1 METKGNTID
10 EKVEEFVNRL
20 KAENPIETVDDYIKV
35 AGKIREMIKGF
46 CVGRHV
52 KWWSC
57 ADIEL
62 LPENPY
68 WVKSFSEQF
77 NQEEWFK
84 KMKIDRL
91 WETLGLAYEDHLAI
105 CDRREKILK
114 KIAEKTSGRT
124 MRDLRQPP
132 ALVRPNRQRSMDDKE
147 IVETIGK
154 VLAATETVVAQLKKE
169 KKETGDYSKSVALQ
183 DGDLQMR
190 FDALEYRGK
199 YPPISVNLLFYVVVF
214 RNNVP
219 VMKCMVANIKHQYEF
234 HFGFLYGHYNCSDKY
249 KMCALVC
256 DHSHVKP
263 LFRSGDTLCID
274 NNPGGLRRLSG
285 KAAFVKVEILS
296 ETLDESLSKTSL
308 DCLRR
313 IRLTKELG
321 HKETLAY
328 AKWDEMETYVA
339 DDSTQ
344 EFFRGKDTLE
354 VDLPTY
360 YKTEEI
366 QYEGFSWEEYTEEVV
381 SYDSKLKFTTPATEE
396 EIRQQLVQKALDR
409 LLDDCRGEFCYGD
422 HRVETYK
429 DKYMILG
436 EEVIKEIHDDYLEW
450 LDAFCDTFAQDA
462 ASGEFTGIAV
472 DWQGME
478 DQVPDFSQYLK
489 GSTLF

>member
-10 EKVEEFVNRL
+10 EEVEEFINRL
-20 KAENPIETVDDYIKV
+20 KAENPIETVDDYIRV

-46 CVGRHV
+46 RVGRHV
-52 KWWSC
+52 KGWSC
-57 ADIEL
+57 ADIDL

-105 CDRREKILK
+105 CDRREKISK
-114 KIAEKTSGRT
+114 KIAKKTSGRT
-124 MRDLRQPP
+124 LRELRQPP
-132 ALVRPNRQRSMDDKE
+132 APVRPNRQRSMDDEE
-147 IVETIGK
+147 IVKTIGK

-169 KKETGDYSKSVALQ
+169 KKEMGDYSKSVALQ
-183 DGDLQMR
+183 DGDLEMR
-190 FDALEYRGK
+190 FDALEFQGK
-199 YPPISVNLLFYVVVF
+199 FPPISVNLVF
-214 RNNVP
+214 FVTVLRNKAP
-219 VMKCMVANIKHQYEF
+219 FMKCRVANVKHAYDL
-234 HFGFLYGHYNCSDKY
+234 GFLFACDRYPHSDKY
-249 KMCALVC
+249 KLGAVVC

-274 NNPGGLRRLSG
+274 NNG
-285 KAAFVKVEILS
+285 KAAFAKVEILS
-296 ETLDESLSKTSL
+296 ETLKENPRGTSL
-308 DCLRR
+308 ECLRR

-328 AKWDEMETYVA
+328 AKWDKMETYVA

-344 EFFRGKDTLE
+344 EFFQGKDTQE
-354 VDLPTY
+354 IDLPSY

-381 SYDSKLKFTTPATEE
+381 SYKSKLELATPTTEE

-409 LLDDCRGEFCYGD
+409 LLDNCRGEFCYGD
-422 HRVETYK
+422 HRVEKYK
-429 DKYMILG
+429 DEYMILG

-450 LDAFCDTFAQDA
+450 LDAFCDIFPQDSA
-462 ASGEFTGIAV
+462 GGEFTGIAI

-489 GSTLF
+489 GSTFF